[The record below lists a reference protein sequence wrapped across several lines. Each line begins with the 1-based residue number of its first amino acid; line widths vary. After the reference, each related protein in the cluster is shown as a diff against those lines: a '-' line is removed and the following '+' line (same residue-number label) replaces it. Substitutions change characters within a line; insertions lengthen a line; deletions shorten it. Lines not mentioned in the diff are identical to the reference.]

1 MLLKWAIAL
10 LTKTSHSIYE
20 EIAQLMQLPSLSY
33 VLRKTKGMVGTQN
46 ALKDN
51 EVNLCI
57 VKIMSDNLIGSN
69 ILVQYNLLLLW
80 ELVCKMY
87 VYILN
92 MYNTVQ
98 YTCYVYVVCCMKQF
112 ISYTCIYI
120 QAIGTVQYIYY
131 SYIV

>member
-1 MLLKWAIAL
+1 
-10 LTKTSHSIYE
+10 
-20 EIAQLMQLPSLSY
+20 
-33 VLRKTKGMVGTQN
+33 MVGTQN

-51 EVNLCI
+51 GVDLCT

-98 YTCYVYVVCCMKQF
+98 YTCYLYVV
-112 ISYTCIYI
+112 
-120 QAIGTVQYIYY
+120 
-131 SYIV
+131 